1 MGWGRFWNVLLP
13 VAQPLCIV
21 FVLFWYRSVQSIRLD
36 SSTNPVDR
44 VRKLILAFCCILT
57 ARAHCLVTSHT
68 MGLDK
73 SISKYNG
80 CVRLASLG
88 RPCGSHSGELLTRA
102 NRTIPRPLVVTSC
115 TSGQPQVTRPTS
127 RKLGADPPGE
137 PLEWRQSYLNVGLP
151 GADRGRPGE
160 ANRTHP

>member
-1 MGWGRFWNVLLP
+1 M
-13 VAQPLCIV
+13 
-21 FVLFWYRSVQSIRLD
+21 QSIRLD

-57 ARAHCLVTSHT
+57 ARAHCCMACLLAGTVSLVTSHT

-80 CVRLASLG
+80 CVRLASPG
-88 RPCGSHSGELLTRA
+88 RPCGSHSGELLTGA

-115 TSGQPQVTRPTS
+115 TSGQPQVTRPKS
-127 RKLGADPPGE
+127 RALWADPGE
-137 PLEWRQSYLNVGLP
+137 PP

-160 ANRTHP
+160 ARTHP